1 MYDYIKDPAAIYA
14 KSFETVRSET
24 DLEQFPE
31 DLRAVVIRVVHA
43 CGMPEI
49 VDDIRFHPDFAKAAA
64 ASLKDG
70 NPVLCD
76 CEMVRNGIIQRMLP
90 SDNKRICTLNNHDT
104 PDLANALGT
113 TRSAAAV
120 EHWKSDLENAV
131 VVIGNAPTTLFH
143 LMEMIQSGGPKP
155 AAIVGFPVGFVGAAE
170 SKQALYDLDL
180 DIPFITLLGRRGGS
194 AMASAV
200 INGITSEIK
209 S

>member
-24 DLEQFPE
+24 DLEPFPE

-43 CGMPEI
+43 CGMPEV
-49 VDDIRFHPDFAKAAA
+49 VDDIRYHPDFAKAASE
-64 ASLKDG
+64 SLAKG
-70 NPVLCD
+70 NPILCD
-76 CEMVRNGIIQRMLP
+76 CEMVRNGIIERMLP
-90 SDNKRICTLNNHDT
+90 AGNARICTLNNDDT
-104 PDLANALGT
+104 PALASTLGT

-120 EHWKSDLENAV
+120 EHWKPVLEDAV

-143 LMEMIQSGGPKP
+143 LMEMIHSGGPKP

-170 SKQALYDLDL
+170 SKQALFELDL

-200 INGITSEIK
+200 INGVTSGMK